1 MRPIALVL
9 LFGLLVPFAGAQDRS
24 TLERLR
30 EQAWRGDAEAQ
41 LEMGILYEFGFGMPN
56 NKAPALAWYRL
67 AAEQGNAKAAA
78 RRDALRAGMTPP
90 ELEEAQRLYEQWRTK
105 VPVAAGSPVPAP

>member
-1 MRPIALVL
+1 MRPIALAL
-9 LFGLLVPFAGAQDRS
+9 LFSLFVPLAGAQDLA

-41 LEMGILYEFGFGMPN
+41 LEMGILYEFGFRMPN

-67 AAEQGNAKAAA
+67 AAEHGNAKAAA

-90 ELEEAQRLYEQWRTK
+90 ELEEAQRLYEQWRAK
-105 VPVAAGSPVPAP
+105 MPVAAGSPAPVP